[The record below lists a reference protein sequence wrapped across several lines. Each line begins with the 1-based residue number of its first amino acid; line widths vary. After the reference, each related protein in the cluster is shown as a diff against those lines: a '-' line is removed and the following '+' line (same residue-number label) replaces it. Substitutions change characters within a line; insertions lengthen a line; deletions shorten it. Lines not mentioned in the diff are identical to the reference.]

1 MKLLPLLLLWLAA
14 CLALPAQAATYPLT
28 SDITGVVVDAEQRP
42 IAGAVVVIRHLDTGR
57 VVVKTT
63 NSPSLPIKGSSPS
76 CQGHWSWA
84 SVCGATPSWARTPGS
99 PLPSCA
105 PGSGARTPGTPCL
118 SLHPSPQPPTWRSPD
133 EPAPVCPRP
142 LTRSAAGPR

>member
-14 CLALPAQAATYPLT
+14 CLALPAQASTYPLT

-63 NSPSLPIKGSSPS
+63 NARGRYLAKNLRSDGRYQLTVIAEQGVVAFLPGTLELGQRMRRNAVLGADPGEPPAFMRSWQWRQDARNTLPLAPSL
-76 CQGHWSWA
+76 A
-84 SVCGATPSWARTPGS
+84 STPN
-99 PLPSCA
+99 L
-105 PGSGARTPGTPCL
+105 
-118 SLHPSPQPPTWRSPD
+118 
-133 EPAPVCPRP
+133 EIPR
-142 LTRSAAGPR
+142 